1 MYLNSLCY
9 ESDTISISTIN
20 SVCDVYSIFLPSFKA
35 IIWPSCTIYFT
46 ALYISGSLSSLK
58 FTVMSF
64 DDFVITTIFL
74 PIVSIKYFS
83 EISPS
88 GPFYFLSIKDQFLIV
103 FFLQLYKQSIIANY
117 SSMCYKCTLSSD
129 QQITKS
135 SCFFIV
141 FTMSIEVRF
150 GYF

>member
-20 SVCDVYSIFLPSFKA
+20 SACKVYSIFLPSFSD
-35 IIWPSCTIYFT
+35 IIWPYCTIYFT
-46 ALYISGSLSSLK
+46 ALCISVSLSSLNP
-58 FTVMSF
+58 TVMSF
-64 DDFVITTIFL
+64 DDLVITIIFL

-83 EISPS
+83 GISPS

-103 FFLQLYKQSIIANY
+103 FFLQLYKQSIIANS
-117 SSMCYKCTLSSD
+117 SSMCYKSTLSSD

-135 SCFFIV
+135 
-141 FTMSIEVRF
+141 
-150 GYF
+150 